1 MAKDDALFQSLRGG
15 KASSDPPKLKT
26 KPKSAPPVTLS
37 TARTRYIADHKR
49 GEDVRFI
56 RDVNRAIDLVI
67 STVGDLPLQ
76 SFTRDHAREIRDKL
90 ILGHSTATVRR
101 RLNSISAV
109 FNIGRREFN
118 IQCLNPFEKMAIP
131 REGQDAEKRIPF
143 SLTELRTISVACY
156 EADDDI
162 RHIIAMQLSTGARLG
177 ELVGLR
183 KEDVSLDPPIPF
195 IYIRPHEKL
204 GHSLKTPGSERV
216 VPLLHSAYWGAH
228 QALLS
233 PITSGWLFPRYASD
247 GSVRATHASNT
258 VNKYISETLHIPKTS
273 HSFRHSMKDL
283 LRESGCPDPI
293 QRQLLGHGAK
303 SSQMYGQGY
312 SLTVLRDHLRQALAL
327 LDPLDDFI
335 PSGDSMQALPPPE
348 GKGRLPR

>member
-1 MAKDDALFQSLRGG
+1 MRGLLAARNSILKAIVAINADMKRLERASAVCRRLMTIPGVGRLPSLPRLTIPI
-15 KASSDPPKLKT
+15 AS
-26 KPKSAPPVTLS
+26 
-37 TARTRYIADHKR
+37 
-49 GEDVRFI
+49 DVR
-56 RDVNRAIDLVI
+56 V
-67 STVGDLPLQ
+67 
-76 SFTRDHAREIRDKL
+76 
-90 ILGHSTATVRR
+90 
-101 RLNSISAV
+101 
-109 FNIGRREFN
+109 
-118 IQCLNPFEKMAIP
+118 MW
-131 REGQDAEKRIPF
+131 
-143 SLTELRTISVACY
+143 
-156 EADDDI
+156 
-162 RHIIAMQLSTGARLG
+162 RLG

-216 VPLLHSAYWGAH
+216 VLLLHSAYWAAH

-283 LRESGCPDPI
+283 LREFGCPDPI

-303 SSQMYGQGY
+303 SVADSYGQGY
-312 SLTVLRDHLRQALAL
+312 SLTVLRDHLRKALAL
-327 LDPLDDFI
+327 LDSLDGFV
-335 PSGDSMQALPPPE
+335 PSGDSTQALPPPD
-348 GKGRLPR
+348 GKGRLLR